1 MIQRRLC
8 ALAPLALAMSC
19 SASPPPANGS
29 SASTGASSSRAG
41 NASASPR
48 DAGHDVE
55 GGCPPAS
62 SNPITLDTGTGVLA
76 GTLELPGGCGP
87 FPVVLFH
94 SGSGPTDRD
103 GNQLA
108 SGFDTDTIK
117 QLALAL
123 VPRAVAS
130 VRYDKR
136 GVGAS
141 AAAAPPEVDL
151 RLATYVSDA
160 AAWVRQLHAD
170 ARFSAITFAG
180 HSEGS
185 LIGILAAQNS
195 PVASFVSLA
204 GPGRK
209 LADVLKGQLA
219 NKLGEGLAEQ
229 ADAIIDQL
237 AAGQL
242 VANVPT
248 SLNSLFA
255 PAVQPYL
262 ISELTVDPAVE
273 IAKLAIPALVIQGTT
288 DLQVSV
294 QDAMLLAAA
303 AKQRTLVV
311 VDGMNHELKAA
322 TLDSA
327 SQAATR
333 SNPML
338 PVEPKVIDALVRAV
352 PR

>member
-1 MIQRRLC
+1 V
-8 ALAPLALAMSC
+8 LAPFVFAVACSGSQPPGNASSC
-19 SASPPPANGS
+19 STC
-29 SASTGASSSRAG
+29 ASTGDAGRARTFTRDAGDDLDGGCPRASSS
-41 NASASPR
+41 
-48 DAGHDVE
+48 
-55 GGCPPAS
+55 
-62 SNPITLDTGTGVLA
+62 PITLDTGTGVLA
-76 GTLELPGGCGP
+76 GTLELPAGCGP

-103 GNQLA
+103 GNQPS

-117 QLALAL
+117 QLALAM
-123 VPRAVAS
+123 VPRAIAS

-141 AAAAPPEVDL
+141 ASAAPPEVDL
-151 RLATYVSDA
+151 RLGTYVSDA
-160 AAWVRQLHAD
+160 AAWVQRLHAD
-170 ARFSAITFAG
+170 ARFSAVTFAG

-185 LIGILAAQNS
+185 LIGILAAQQS
-195 PVASFVSLA
+195 PVASFVSLE

-219 NKLGEGLAEQ
+219 NNLGEGLAEQ
-229 ADAIIDQL
+229 ADAIVDQL
-237 AAGQL
+237 AAGDT
-242 VANVPT
+242 VANVPA

-273 IAKLAIPALVIQGTT
+273 IAKLAIPALIVQGTT

-294 QDAMLLAAA
+294 QDAILLASA
-303 AKQRTLVV
+303 AKQSSLLV

-327 SQAATR
+327 SQAATQ
-333 SNPML
+333 SKPSL
-338 PVEPKVIDALVRAV
+338 PVEQKVIDALAGAV
-352 PR
+352 AM